1 MLASLQDNNQVGEVV
16 CLCTA
21 REQLRVIFLV
31 VFVTKLFQNVK
42 NNLRV
47 NSSHP
52 ERLEETSH
60 ALLKI
65 AFLVVLT
72 LQILLESLLGTIIFP
87 TNNFCNL
94 VQADSSRIQQDFS
107 RHFANLILSHTLKS
121 LFDRTIE
128 CFWLD
133 ICLFGDIPS
142 FTLLG

>member
-94 VQADSSRIQQDFS
+94 VQADSSRI
-107 RHFANLILSHTLKS
+107 
-121 LFDRTIE
+121 
-128 CFWLD
+128 
-133 ICLFGDIPS
+133 
-142 FTLLG
+142 